1 MSFKTVK
8 SLSIRAPQGQ
18 RHARELDRI
27 GAPYLKRHNGDGST
41 SYKKGGVLM
50 ERSAPPTEE
59 ALGDGY
65 YVLGRVGSEF
75 RIMGSRTIR
84 GKFKDRGPSGGGSF
98 SRPVIQFY
106 GGGKGFD
113 IETEVDSVGFPNV
126 DGKVYPFVYTS
137 VYTTKTGKDSELRH
151 TFVDVNIA
159 GGSPP
164 RLHPQLSSPFFGWS
178 GTVLKGGEHVRRI
191 YFVGLQVVD
200 GEHQPKLYADPT
212 KAGGDVV
219 ALPTLYIPGQ
229 LCMAPTV
236 HPVDTR
242 GKLLLLNRY
251 LRPTYAN
258 TSVDVGACPG
268 LFFTSS
274 GDHGETWTE
283 VLDKGILS
291 DAASLAFL
299 PIDNNANYSKPFAYK
314 HNEAVYATNLQ
325 LFCTD
330 PAQSRGIAMA
340 VVPDAQFVGGQW
352 VIKYRRRIGTY
363 DGFTSVSNVMHFEGQ
378 NSDECFISADSPT
391 PYVLNGVQGVLFLDR
406 SAPSQA
412 LIPSTR
418 PTLKWTDGSSVTT
431 LGLLPYTNNV
441 TGSLAAVSKTGIV
454 CMMYDGEFS
463 LYQLNDGM
471 TWDKRATVYAGPNA
485 ALPAPT
491 HWTLQNFSRLTFL
504 RRDGAPVSAT
514 PSAPWATDSRKL
526 PPP

>member
-1 MSFKTVK
+1 MAWKPVK
-8 SLSIRAPQGQ
+8 QLNGPTSQGRQHAYQLDKIDAPF
-18 RHARELDRI
+18 
-27 GAPYLKRHNGDGST
+27 LKRRNGDGSI
-41 SYKKGGVLM
+41 SYKKNGALFTKAV
-50 ERSAPPTEE
+50 EPEE
-59 ALGDGY
+59 LIDDGY
-65 YVLGRVGSEF
+65 YCLGRVGSEY
-75 RIMGSRTIR
+75 RIMGSRTAR
-84 GKFKDRGPSGGGSF
+84 GKFKDRGSSGGGSF
-98 SRPVIQFY
+98 SRANIQFY

-113 IETEVDSVGFPNV
+113 IETEVDTVGYPNL
-126 DGKVYPFVYTS
+126 DGKVYPL
-137 VYTTKTGKDSELRH
+137 VYTTVSTTRNGKTSEPRF
-151 TFVDVNIA
+151 TFIDANVA

-164 RLHPQLSSPFFGWS
+164 RLHPQLSAPFFGWA
-178 GTVLKGGEHVRRI
+178 GTVLKDGAHVRRI
-191 YFVGLQVVD
+191 YFVGMQVID

-212 KAGGDVV
+212 EKFGDVQ
-219 ALPTLYIPGQ
+219 ALPTLYTPGQ
-229 LCMAPTV
+229 LCMSPTV
-236 HPVDTR
+236 HVVDTR

-258 TSVDVGACPG
+258 SSVNVLACPG
-268 LFFTSS
+268 LEFTSS
-274 GDHGETWTE
+274 SDHGETWTDG
-283 VLDKGILS
+283 VSLGILS

-299 PIDNNANYSKPFAYK
+299 PVDNNSNYSKFYAYE

-441 TGSLAAVSKTGIV
+441 TGSLTAVGLSTIV
-454 CMMYDGEFS
+454 CPMYDGEFS

-471 TWDKRATVYAGPNA
+471 TWDKRATIYSGPNA
-485 ALPAPT
+485 SLPTPF
-491 HWTLQNFSRLTFL
+491 HWVLQNFSRLTFL

-514 PSAPWATDSRKL
+514 PSAPWATDSRKS
-526 PPP
+526 PPM